1 MMTLIRCGQLFT
13 GTGNDPLPQTD
24 ILVEDGRI
32 GEVSAG
38 IEAPD
43 AEMIDLSSYFVMPG
57 LIDAHTHLSVDPS
70 RGDQLGQMR
79 QPPGQQALRV
89 PGHLAKDLAAGTTT
103 LRIMGEE
110 DWLDVY
116 TRQAIREG
124 SLAGPNLLI
133 ATRGLAASNGHG
145 RAKSAFDGTDEVRHG
160 ARENLAHG
168 ADFLKL
174 FATGGVASGTG
185 LESAMYSF
193 DEMRVAVE
201 EAERKGTYVAAHAH
215 GGPGLRMA
223 AEAGVRTIEHAA
235 LASEADVEAMLR
247 QNCWVIGTFT
257 ILFHPDGI
265 ERGDASNPAILEKL
279 VAAREK
285 AAESMARIFAS
296 GLPFALGT
304 DSMHGHMPYEVQ
316 TAIRLGLSPKQAL
329 LAATKGGARALRI
342 DDRTGTIEAGKDA
355 DIIALDGDPLV
366 DPSALDRIVFVMKGG
381 KSLALWPPLRVR
393 EGEITRSSPSL
404 HPRTAEELG
413 TGVMG
418 RTL

>member
-1 MMTLIRCGQLFT
+1 MTTIIRCGQLFT
-13 GTGNDPLPQTD
+13 GTGGDLLTQAD
-24 ILVEDGRI
+24 VVVEDGRI
-32 GEVSAG
+32 REVSAG
-38 IEAPD
+38 LEAPD
-43 AEMIDLSSYFVMPG
+43 AEVVDLGPYFVMPG
-57 LIDAHTHLSVDPS
+57 LIDAHTHLSVNPS
-70 RGDQLGQMR
+70 RGDQLAQLR

-89 PGHLAKDLAAGTTT
+89 PGNLSKDLDAGTTT

-116 TRQAIREG
+116 TRQAIQEG
-124 SLAGPNLLI
+124 SLPGPRLVI

-145 RAKSAFDGTDEVRHG
+145 RAKSAFDGTDEVRRG

-235 LASEADVEAMLR
+235 LAGEADVEVMLR
-247 QNCWVIGTFT
+247 HDCWVIGTFT

-265 ERGDASNPAILEKL
+265 ERGDASTPQVLEKL
-279 VAAREK
+279 FAAREK
-285 AAESMARIFAS
+285 AAENMARIFAS
-296 GLPFALGT
+296 GLRFALGT
-304 DSMHGHMPYEVQ
+304 DSMHGHMAYEVQ
-316 TAIRLGLSPKQAL
+316 TAMRLGLTPARAL
-329 LAATKGGARALRI
+329 LAATAHSAQALCI
-342 DDRTGTIEAGKDA
+342 ADRTGTIEAGKEA

-366 DPSALDRIVFVMKGG
+366 DPRALDRVVFVMAGG
-381 KSLALWPPLRVR
+381 TVFR
-393 EGEITRSSPSL
+393 SPSGEGKL
-404 HPRTAEELG
+404 EGRREDSLLVG
-413 TGVMG
+413 T
-418 RTL
+418 